1 MHVDKELQE
10 RIEWMLKSDR
20 KHIGHTLGIELTHVS
35 KKKLCGTMPVDERTH
50 QPFGLLH
57 GGASVVLAETLMSI
71 GSWMNIDDEDYMSV
85 GVEINANH
93 LRAKRSGI
101 VTGTATPVKL
111 GKTMHVWQTDI
122 TDEKDRLICTSR
134 CTLSVVKKRG

>member
-1 MHVDKELQE
+1 MFVEEELKDRVEFMHETNK
-10 RIEWMLKSDR
+10 
-20 KHIGHTLGIELTHVS
+20 KHIGQTLGIELTHVARE
-35 KKKLCGTMPVDERTH
+35 KIVGTMPVDERTH

-71 GSWMNIDDEDYMSV
+71 GSWMNIVDENYMSV
-85 GVEINANH
+85 GVEVNANH

-111 GKTMHVWQTDI
+111 GSTVHVWRTEI
-122 TDEKDRLICTSR
+122 ADEKGRLICTSR